1 MQQSGLKKRGNSS
14 DIELVNEQWL
24 VAKSLNVIKK
34 RLAMELIFILPH
46 FLDKTNVINEKPPP
60 TRWSLVLE
68 PIKIIIRS
76 SSPERLLSQTAQG
89 EEGITRTPCVFLNR
103 PVCVSVCHSA
113 GKCPIRRI
121 WRSAGT
127 PGGAERTVSGDEG
140 RERNTVAQV

>member
-1 MQQSGLKKRGNSS
+1 
-14 DIELVNEQWL
+14 
-24 VAKSLNVIKK
+24 
-34 RLAMELIFILPH
+34 MELIFIHPH
-46 FLDKTNVINEKPPP
+46 FLRRKTQVINEKSPSA
-60 TRWSLVLE
+60 RWSLVLE

-89 EEGITRTPCVFLNR
+89 EEGITWTSCVFLNS

-127 PGGAERTVSGDEG
+127 LGGAELTVSAAEG
-140 RERNTVAQV
+140 RESSTAAQV